1 VKKTAFILCMV
12 VSMFIGGCLSHSF
25 IETPTSAN
33 GMGVRSSK
41 PILVEDP
48 VSNLN
53 LSYAFT
59 QAHDHPEVIL
69 VNVIAE
75 TKSTLDIAIYSLT
88 HPDIIQAIS
97 DAKKRGVTVRII
109 SVKLKLRTRPRTLA
123 LSNLKATGVPIKI
136 NTHSGLM
143 HLKVTI
149 VDKKILTSGSFNYSK
164 AASTTNDEVLIV
176 DRDPIAAVKWDQEF
190 NVMWND
196 TKKFSDVV
204 P

>member
-1 VKKTAFILCMV
+1 VKKTVFILCMV
-12 VSMFIGGCLSHSF
+12 VSMFIGGCLSHSI

-75 TKSTLDIAIYSLT
+75 AKSTLDIAIYSLT
-88 HPDIIQAIS
+88 HPDIIKAIS
-97 DAKKRGVTVRII
+97 DAKKRGVVVRII
-109 SVKLKLRTRPRTLA
+109 SDKTEAKNKTQAAA
-123 LSNLKATGVPIKI
+123 LTNLKSAGIPIKI

-149 VDKKILTSGSFNYSK
+149 VDKKVFTSGSFNYSK

-176 DRDPIAAVKWDQEF
+176 DRDPIAATKWDQEF

-196 TKKFSDVV
+196 TKKFANY
-204 P
+204 